1 MAFSKLGEKRKAKRF
16 EIDCPVTV
24 AVLSPRNGGGTAR
37 GQLRDIGVRGARFHL
52 SYPLVVGMR
61 ILLHV
66 HFSHFD
72 ERVTTVRFKGTVTR
86 VQQQPPQE
94 FAIQFQRGARFLRG
108 KLGELFKAANDSEP
122 DGAVH
127 D

>member
-24 AVLSPRNGGGTAR
+24 AVLSPRNGGGMMR
-37 GQLRDIGVRGARFHL
+37 GQLRDIGVGGARFHM

-66 HFSHFD
+66 HFPHS
-72 ERVTTVRFKGTVTR
+72 EGRVTTVRFEGIVARIPHKL
-86 VQQQPPQE
+86 PHE
-94 FAIQFQRGARFLRG
+94 FAVQFQRGARFLRG
-108 KLGELFKAANDSEP
+108 KLADLFKAVNDSES
-122 DGAVH
+122 GEAAQG
-127 D
+127 